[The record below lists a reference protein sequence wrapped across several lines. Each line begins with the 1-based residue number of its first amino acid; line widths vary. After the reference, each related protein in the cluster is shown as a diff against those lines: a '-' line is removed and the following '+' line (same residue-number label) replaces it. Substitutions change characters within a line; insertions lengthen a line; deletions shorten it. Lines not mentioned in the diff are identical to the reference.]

1 MTPQEQWE
9 WRRLASDQKALAER
23 KWINRTLARLEQKA
37 CDHGLFSDDDKQ
49 RELFTCTKL

>member
-49 RELFTCTKL
+49 RELFK